1 MIVMVLFKTLQVIL
15 ALSILILI
23 HEFGHFFFA
32 RVNGIRVDKFFLFFD
47 LGGVKLFSTRQ
58 KWFLKLFPAAKDWET
73 EFGIG
78 WFPLGGY
85 CKISGMV
92 DESMDLEQLKQDP
105 KPWEF
110 RTHPSWQRLLVMV
123 GGVLNNF
130 IFAIMCYIAIVC
142 IWGETYLKN
151 EGSAIYAS
159 ELAQEMGFRT
169 GDRILSLDD
178 YVPED
183 FSMLQADLARR
194 NVQNAKVLRDGDTLD
209 IYIDHS
215 YMGKILNSPLM
226 FDVALP
232 FVVDSVMAEG
242 PNGASGLA
250 RGDRIIAFDSL
261 SCEYRQDAYRILSE
275 SRGKTLDAKVL
286 RGSDTLSVPVRI
298 DSSGKMGIYLPQPDN
313 ICHKEYSLL
322 AAIPAGIRLTGE
334 NISGYLKDLRLVF
347 QPSSGAYKS
356 VGSFISIGQVFPSH
370 WNWYSFINI
379 LALLS
384 IMLGVMNLIPIPGLD
399 GGHIVFTLYEMI
411 TGRKPSEKFL
421 AGAQIMGFILLMAL
435 MILAFGNDI
444 SRLIHG

>member
-1 MIVMVLFKTLQVIL
+1 
-15 ALSILILI
+15 
-23 HEFGHFFFA
+23 
-32 RVNGIRVDKFFLFFD
+32 
-47 LGGVKLFSTRQ
+47 
-58 KWFLKLFPAAKDWET
+58 
-73 EFGIG
+73 
-78 WFPLGGY
+78 
-85 CKISGMV
+85 
-92 DESMDLEQLKQDP
+92 
-105 KPWEF
+105 
-110 RTHPSWQRLLVMV
+110 
-123 GGVLNNF
+123 
-130 IFAIMCYIAIVC
+130 MCR
-142 IWGETYLKN
+142 
-151 EGSAIYAS
+151 
-159 ELAQEMGFRT
+159 M
-169 GDRILSLDD
+169 
-178 YVPED
+178 
-183 FSMLQADLARR
+183 
-194 NVQNAKVLRDGDTLD
+194 RDGDTLD

-275 SRGKTLDAKVL
+275 SGGKTLDAKVL

-356 VGSFISIGQVFPSH
+356 VGSFISIGQVFPSR